1 MKKSALAFLLSIFV
15 GHAFSQAT
23 NDLMIG
29 VQADLIKTNTAGYFK
44 RFQVG
49 AEGNFFF
56 SEKFTITG
64 GVEYWT
70 QVRQFS
76 LVAGGRWYPTSDA
89 FLRFRGLLGAN
100 DFSLGGGWSRPV
112 TGNLRFEALSDF
124 YFAGH
129 ITIRAGF
136 TYSFRKP

>member
-1 MKKSALAFLLSIFV
+1 MKKSVLAFLFAIIF
-15 GHAFSQAT
+15 GHVFSQVK
-23 NDLMIG
+23 NDLLIG

-89 FLRFRGLLGAN
+89 FLRVRGLLGAN

-112 TGNLRFEALSDF
+112 TNDFRFEALSDF

-136 TYSFRKP
+136 TYTFRKK